1 MPDRQVVFF
10 QVRIE
15 SGYSGEH
22 WLLLKSARFRLLAFA
37 SAQLPIPNC
46 ASSGSDPYEHV
57 LDAIDKHEFVKAPC
71 LNAMVKDGV
80 RSNGLLEN
88 VHSTGRVVLSILTKS
103 RLVDDVY
110 PESDPHPG
118 ISYGSRVGAFD
129 FYYAGIMVI
138 LGIESGVIEN
148 GCSYAGNMPW
158 ASTACNADFDRERF
172 REIQIWK
179 LGLIPVLNIRHYD
192 LHGDEYNNSPYLY
205 CTFDIDGM
213 PYESFEY
220 RIVGRDE
227 YDWPLNPELQL
238 REEAVRPQPSQSQT

>member
-1 MPDRQVVFF
+1 
-10 QVRIE
+10 
-15 SGYSGEH
+15 
-22 WLLLKSARFRLLAFA
+22 
-37 SAQLPIPNC
+37 
-46 ASSGSDPYEHV
+46 
-57 LDAIDKHEFVKAPC
+57 
-71 LNAMVKDGV
+71 MVKDGV

-129 FYYAGIMVI
+129 FFYAGIMVI

-148 GCSYAGNMPW
+148 GCSYAGNVPW

-238 REEAVRPQPSQSQT
+238 REEGRQATAISKSDLNRVSRSSMTRRQGATSNRHRRIAERTRSDDADRASRFSSASSGCRSTVRQ